1 MCNCVL
7 SREEL
12 ELPSRCRFLL
22 SDMDNSLN
30 AGTDEVAED
39 AAEAV
44 VDVVSAM
51 SKCNL
56 SPPMP

>member
-7 SREEL
+7 FREEL